1 MLLAPFGAGLGFRTP
16 DDSLVEAFR
25 RLETNVQIMPTG
37 EVLAGV
43 AKWPALFIGRGLWDF
58 SESLEGSFD
67 CLRRCAGPRMIS
79 PDARYLTGEE

>member
-1 MLLAPFGAGLGFRTP
+1 
-16 DDSLVEAFR
+16 
-25 RLETNVQIMPTG
+25 MPTG

-58 SESLEGSFD
+58 LESLEGSFD

-79 PDARYLTGEE
+79 ARAWTARRR